1 MGSNYDCIICGC
13 GISGLY
19 AGLAL
24 QKKYPT
30 WSIAILEKY
39 KGVGGRTYSYSPPN
53 NLDITWEMGAGR
65 ISTDHKMLISLIKK
79 YHMGMIP
86 LSDENMY
93 KESDTELIQNPFTNE
108 YVPLYFSILRM
119 IPTEI
124 LQTKT
129 LFEVLQGIYG
139 LEKAHNIVKTF
150 PYWAEIYSLRAD
162 LALHSFLEG
171 EMNSSKNFFVLK
183 EGFSELI
190 HRLKKDFE
198 EKGGDVLVR
207 HNVLSVENGEVT
219 MEVSDVKKKITT
231 TKKIK
236 KIQYNKICI
245 FALHVDAIRKI
256 KGICQMPMLKYV
268 KTSPLFRIY
277 AIFPKPVWFAGLD
290 RVITNERPRYIIPV
304 NPDKGVIMISYTDG
318 DDTNYYH
325 KIYSKE
331 GDEGLQVAV
340 MKDVRK
346 LFPEISIPE
355 PTFFKGHYWETGAS
369 YWQPGSYN
377 VEEESKKSINPFP
390 NIYICGESFSLR
402 QAWVE
407 GALEQTQL
415 CIDKILSRN

>member
-30 WSIAILEKY
+30 WSIVILEKY
-39 KGVGGRTYSYSPPN
+39 KGVGGRTYSYSPPHD
-53 NLDITWEMGAGR
+53 LDITWEMGAGR
-65 ISTDHKMLISLIKK
+65 ISGDHKMLIDLIKK
-79 YHMGMIP
+79 YHLGMIP
-86 LSDENMY
+86 LSEGNMY
-93 KESDTELIQNPFTNE
+93 KDNDTELIQNPFTSQ
-108 YVPLYFSILRM
+108 YVPLYFSILRV

-129 LFEVLQGIYG
+129 LFEVLQGVYG
-139 LEKAHNIVKTF
+139 LEKAHTIVKTF

-171 EMNSSKNFFVLK
+171 EMNSSKDFFVLK

-190 HRLKKDFE
+190 HRLKEEFE
-198 EKGGDVLVR
+198 EKGGKVLVR

-219 MEVSDVKKKITT
+219 MEVSDVKKSITSR
-231 TKKIK
+231 KRIN

-245 FALHVDAIRKI
+245 LALHADAIKKI
-256 KGICQMPMLKYV
+256 KGVCRMPMLKYI

-277 AIFPKPVWFAGLD
+277 AIFPKPAWFAGLD
-290 RVITNERPRYIIPV
+290 RVITDERPRYIIPI
-304 NPDKGVIMISYTDG
+304 NPDKGVVMISYTDG
-318 DDTNYYH
+318 DDTNYYN

-355 PTFFKGHYWETGAS
+355 PTFFKGHYWDTGAS

-377 VEEESKKSINPFP
+377 VKEESEKSINPFS
-390 NIYICGESFSLR
+390 NIYVCGETFSLR

>member
-1 MGSNYDCIICGC
+1 MSSNYDCIICGC

-24 QKKYPT
+24 QKKYPK

-39 KGVGGRTYSYSPPN
+39 KGVGGRTYSYSPFHG
-53 NLDITWEMGAGR
+53 ITWEMGAGR
-65 ISTDHKMLISLIKK
+65 ISGDHKLLINLIKK
-79 YHMGMIP
+79 YHLHMIP
-86 LSDENMY
+86 LSEGNMY
-93 KESDTELIQNPFTNE
+93 KDNNTELIKNPFTDE
-108 YVPLYFSILRM
+108 YVPLYFLILRI
-119 IPTEI
+119 IPIEI
-124 LQTKT
+124 LQKKT
-129 LFEVLQGIYG
+129 LFEVLHGVYG

-171 EMNSSKNFFVLK
+171 EMNSSKDFFVLK

-198 EKGGDVLVR
+198 EGGGKVLVR

-219 MEVSDVKKKITT
+219 MEVSDVKKSITS
-231 TKKIK
+231 TKKIN

-245 FALHVDAIRKI
+245 LALHADALRKI
-256 KGICQMPMLKYV
+256 KGVSRMPILKYI

-277 AIFPKPVWFAGLD
+277 AIFPKPAWFAGLE
-290 RVITNERPRYIIPV
+290 RIITDERPRYIIPV

-318 DDTNYYH
+318 DDTEYYH

-331 GDEGLQVAV
+331 GDKGLQVAV
-340 MKDVRK
+340 MKDVRQ

-377 VEEESKKSINPFP
+377 VEEESEKSINPFS
-390 NIYICGESFSLR
+390 NVYICGETFSLR

-415 CIDKILSRN
+415 CIDNIISRN